1 MAMMAC
7 FTLYR
12 LDERAF
18 VFLPGNLAV
27 FAGLGLGALSL
38 GLQRSFWLWGSLLGA
53 AVTAALGLVAL
64 LHVQTGLTW
73 MRLPGS
79 PVIWVVVGLY
89 LAFRLGLIY
98 QQQQRKQNEQRRDGL
113 RRKLEEEAADQDA
126 PLPASGAAPTAPVR
140 PAGEQPS

>member
-7 FTLYR
+7 FALYR

-27 FAGLGLGALSL
+27 FAGLAGGALSL
-38 GLQRSFWLWGSLLGA
+38 GLQRRFWLLGSLLGA
-53 AVTAALGLVAL
+53 ALTAAMGLIALTRLQSGLV
-64 LHVQTGLTW
+64 W

-89 LAFRLGLIY
+89 VAFRLALIY
-98 QQQQRKQNEQRRDGL
+98 QHQQKKQAEARRAASPD
-113 RRKLEEEAADQDA
+113 AADDET
-126 PLPASGAAPTAPVR
+126 PGAAPDREEVR
-140 PAGEQPS
+140 ERGRFE